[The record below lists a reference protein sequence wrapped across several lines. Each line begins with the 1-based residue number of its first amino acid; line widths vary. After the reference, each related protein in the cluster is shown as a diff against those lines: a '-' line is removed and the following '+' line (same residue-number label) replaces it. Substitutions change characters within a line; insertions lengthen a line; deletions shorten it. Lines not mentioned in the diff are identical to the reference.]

1 MRPKELG
8 QYYVVVF
15 CKGCSAGFR
24 VQENP
29 VPEGAKIQVARAQ
42 ALKCPGCNHRTEYQP
57 EEIRVARYQ
66 KRGSAVASAR
76 ASDFVA

>member
-1 MRPKELG
+1 MRPKEFG

-15 CKGCSAGFR
+15 CKGCTAGFR

-42 ALKCPGCNHRTEYQP
+42 TLKCPACNHRTEYQP

-66 KRGSAVASAR
+66 KRASADTSAG
-76 ASDFVA
+76 ASDFAA